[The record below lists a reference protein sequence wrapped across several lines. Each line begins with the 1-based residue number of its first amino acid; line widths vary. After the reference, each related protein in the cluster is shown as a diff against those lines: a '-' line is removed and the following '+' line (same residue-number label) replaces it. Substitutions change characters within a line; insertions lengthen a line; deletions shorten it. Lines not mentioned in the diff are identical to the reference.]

1 MLGCFLFTLSLIFS
15 GPFSCIGWFG
25 CRRNGGRL
33 RRISRVINGLL
44 VGGTFLFLFLY
55 VNVVN
60 IEYLR
65 FLVPDIQRY
74 RILMVNEKMVFLIGY
89 KQ

>member
-1 MLGCFLFTLSLIFS
+1 MVCWSGALFF
-15 GPFSCIGWFG
+15 F
-25 CRRNGGRL
+25 
-33 RRISRVINGLL
+33 
-44 VGGTFLFLFLY
+44 FLFLY